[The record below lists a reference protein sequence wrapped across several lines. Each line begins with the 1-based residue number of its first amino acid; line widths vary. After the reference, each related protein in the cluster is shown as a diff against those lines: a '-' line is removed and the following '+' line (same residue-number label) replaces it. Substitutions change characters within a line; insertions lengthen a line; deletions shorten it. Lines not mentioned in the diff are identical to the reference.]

1 MDRKKI
7 QRIKLIVAIVVV
19 MVIAIIVV
27 ARIIKY
33 QKEGEKNMPYSISKI
48 IVVSTANKY
57 EKNEAEGNKSE
68 EDQPGEN
75 SGNQES
81 QNENQNESQNNSIW
95 KFDLIQNND
104 IYISIEKNEEN
115 IKNDEK
121 IKSVSIE
128 NIQISQ
134 SPLKGT
140 LKAYM
145 PNSLDGD
152 KYKYTND
159 YIVSESLTYRSADES
174 NFKYLVISNNGG
186 TIGISFA
193 NTELGTYSSGDD
205 TEITYNG
212 TMLSKVGITNE
223 DVKSKVSFDLIIEL
237 DDGKKYSG
245 RIDID
250 INCDGLVEN
259 GKTQI
264 ELTDFSNVVF
274 KRI

>member
-7 QRIKLIVAIVVV
+7 QRAKLIIAIVVV
-19 MVIAIIVV
+19 LIIAIIVV
-27 ARIIKY
+27 ARIVKY

-57 EKNEAEGNKSE
+57 EKNESEANNDIQQNLDDSEGNSE
-68 EDQPGEN
+68 
-75 SGNQES
+75 NQEN
-81 QNENQNESQNNSIW
+81 QNENQNNSIW
-95 KFDLIQNND
+95 NFDLIQNND
-104 IYISIEKNEEN
+104 IYISVEKNEEN
-115 IKNDEK
+115 IKDEEK
-121 IKSVSIE
+121 IKSISIG

-134 SPLKGT
+134 APLKGT

-145 PNSLDGD
+145 PNSLDGE
-152 KYKYTND
+152 KYKYTDD
-159 YIVSESLTYRSADES
+159 YIVSESLTYRSSNES
-174 NFKYLVISNNGG
+174 NFKYLVVSNNGG

-259 GKTQI
+259 GTTQM
-264 ELTDFSNVVF
+264 ELTDFSSVVF